1 MSQAARPLRLSTDER
16 PLPGLV
22 RGPLSPAQQLEALR
36 RVQMQA
42 EQRLKLGSQLFK
54 AAQAQTLQQRTLAEE
69 MRRSQ
74 DGLREEM
81 RQDATK
87 TLHQCEQ
94 WMGAMDDR
102 FTSRIRQL
110 EDRIDVLHGQ
120 WTEAQ
125 QRIDGL
131 MRRAET
137 LLDQSRTML
146 DGAVTPRGLAVA
158 GAAAPAPAAPAAK
171 PQSSSESGPLY
182 TRLLD
187 KLRERQQ
194 E

>member
-1 MSQAARPLRLSTDER
+1 MSQAARPLRLSTDEQ

-22 RGPLSPAQQLEALR
+22 LGPLSPAQHLEALR
-36 RVQMQA
+36 RVQAQA

-69 MRRSQ
+69 LRRSQ

-110 EDRIDVLHGQ
+110 EDRLDVLHGQ

-137 LLDQSRTML
+137 LLDQSRTLL
-146 DGAVTPRGLAVA
+146 DHTVAPAGLAVA
-158 GAAAPAPAAPAAK
+158 AAAAAAPAAPAKVEQA
-171 PQSSSESGPLY
+171 ESGPLY

-187 KLRERQQ
+187 KLRERKQD
-194 E
+194 